1 MSKYTVELGTIL
13 QAGFPLNLD
22 SYPIFDEAYRDTLNT
37 KIIQHFWWREI
48 GFETAALFSDRLAVK
63 MNEIMPYYNQ
73 LYKSEMLK
81 IEPLITHY
89 LERKYDRTSNTST
102 NGSISNNN
110 KTVSSDTPQGLL
122 SIGDIENEVYASN
135 ADISNSTTDSNN
147 ARNEN
152 IGDTETIKGNTSGK
166 SNAELLMLYR
176 KSFINIDMMV
186 IDELEELFMQI
197 WG

>member
-48 GFETAALFSDRLAVK
+48 GFETAALFSDRLTVK

-73 LYKSEMLK
+73 LYKSELLN
-81 IEPLITHY
+81 IEPLRTHY
-89 LERKYDRTSNTST
+89 LERDYTRSSNSNSSGTI
-102 NGSISNNN
+102 NNNN

-135 ADISNSTTDSNN
+135 ADISNSSTDSNN
-147 ARNEN
+147 ARTDN
-152 IGDTETIKGNTSGK
+152 IGDREVIKGNTSGK
-166 SNAELLMLYR
+166 SDAELLMLYR
-176 KSFINIDMMV
+176 KSFVNIDMMV
-186 IDELEELFMQI
+186 IGELEDLFMQI

>member
-22 SYPIFDEAYRDTLNT
+22 SYPIFDETYREILNT

-73 LYKSEMLK
+73 
-81 IEPLITHY
+81 PLITHY

-166 SNAELLMLYR
+166 SDAELLMLYR